1 MMILS
6 QVFSPFA
13 YAVSGEEV
21 PIPEPV
27 VEEVVPEPE
36 VGEPEVVELEVAPE
50 VENSTGDN
58 DFEIVESST

>member
-1 MMILS
+1 MLLS
-6 QVFSPFA
+6 QVSSPFA

-36 VGEPEVVELEVAPE
+36 VGESEVTEPEVVPE
-50 VENSTGDN
+50 VDNSTGDN
-58 DFEIVESST
+58 NFEVVEPST

>member
-1 MMILS
+1 MLLS

-36 VGEPEVVELEVAPE
+36 VGESEVVPE
-50 VENSTGDN
+50 DSNSTGDN
-58 DFEIVESST
+58 NFEEVEPST

>member
-1 MMILS
+1 MLLS

-21 PIPEPV
+21 PISESV

-36 VGEPEVVELEVAPE
+36 VGESEVTESEVAPE
-50 VENSTGDN
+50 VDNSTGDN
-58 DFEIVESST
+58 NFEVVELST